1 MSEIIIEGSKAT
13 DTIIP
18 KGEMAE
24 TTEPKTQETIK
35 ETEEVNSQL
44 GDIIAIIFQEIAK
57 SKGGDELASKVELNA
72 YEIKSLNSATEP
84 IMKWLL
90 DYFKIPVSVFSSV
103 IALIVILVPRITVI
117 VRFKKPEKEKENE
130 NEKETDKKEAIEK

>member
-1 MSEIIIEGSKAT
+1 MSGIIIEGSKAT
-13 DTIIP
+13 DTMIP
-18 KGEMAE
+18 KEGIKETKDGINTGENI
-24 TTEPKTQETIK
+24 T

-44 GDIIAIIFQEIAK
+44 GDIIAIILQEIAK
-57 SKGGDELASKVELNA
+57 SKGGDELALKVELNK

-117 VRFKKPEKEKENE
+117 VRYKKPEKEKENE
-130 NEKETDKKEAIEK
+130 NEKETDKKEAI